1 MTKSKGKK
9 PTNKDR
15 DKTLVAHESAL
26 RQLIPQFNQLYGQ
39 VQDFFAIFSMFV
51 EHLGK
56 DDSFGKFVEAKME
69 EAKKQEEESKN
80 EKSKIVDSKGDPVKS
95 SRTTNFDAGTT
106 VENS

>member
-56 DDSFGKFVEAKME
+56 DDSFGEFVKAKME
-69 EAKKQEEESKN
+69 SLNKDNK
-80 EKSKIVDSKGDPVKS
+80 
-95 SRTTNFDAGTT
+95 
-106 VENS
+106 